1 MLTLAFP
8 FCITYCSKQTVEE
21 SDSDS
26 EDEGIGLMFG
36 GRSRHDLMMT
46 DEKVILNKLC

>member
-1 MLTLAFP
+1 M
-8 FCITYCSKQTVEE
+8 SSRQTIEE

-36 GRSRHDLMMT
+36 GKSRHDLMMT
-46 DEKVILNKLC
+46 DEKVKDRATHQLLYDL